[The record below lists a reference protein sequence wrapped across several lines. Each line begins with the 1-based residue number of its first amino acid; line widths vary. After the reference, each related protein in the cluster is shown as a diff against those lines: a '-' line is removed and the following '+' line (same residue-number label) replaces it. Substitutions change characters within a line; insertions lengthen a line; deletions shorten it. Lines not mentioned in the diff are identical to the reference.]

1 MESLRRPKNADVRSR
16 EYLRP
21 DEVERLIKAAKSIGR
36 HKNRDTLLILMMFRH
51 GLRVNEAVDLKW
63 TDIDWATAH
72 VHVKRLKQGSPS
84 VQPIDGKEMRLL
96 RKVERSHGEERL
108 PWIFISERRAPL
120 TDHTVRKI
128 VTRAGE
134 LAGFEFPI
142 HPHMLG
148 TAAVTISPL
157 EAMTPALF
165 RIIWVTNKFST
176 RSSTPSWLLIGLR
189 LFAGIDSGN
198 QSGISKAQFQIIP
211 V

>member
-1 MESLRRPKNADVRSR
+1 VRSR

-21 DEVERLIKAAKSIGR
+21 DEVERLISAAKSIGR

-51 GLRVNEAVDLKW
+51 GLRVNEALDLKW

-72 VHVKRLKQGSPS
+72 VHIKRLKQGSPS

-134 LAGFEFPI
+134 LAGFEFPFI
-142 HPHMLG
+142 LICFG

-165 RIIWVTNKFST
+165 RITWVTNKSNT
-176 RSSTPSWLLIGLR
+176 RSSTPSLLLIALR
-189 LFAGIDSGN
+189 LFAGINGSKRL
-198 QSGISKAQFQIIP
+198 GISKTLC
-211 V
+211 